1 MLLLFQIS
9 IALVILGHLVF
20 ASMQALAWGFVAK
33 RLLGVTDPAT
43 IAQTASV
50 GMSFASYNL
59 SIAVGL
65 VLSFLLADP
74 IRSKVQFSVLA
85 LIVFTAIIGYLSTG
99 SIVILLGRLLPAAV
113 AGLFLLVLTRRR

>member
-9 IALVILGHLVF
+9 MALVILGHLVF

-50 GMSFASYNL
+50 GTSFASYNL

-65 VLSFLLADP
+65 VLSFLLAEP
-74 IRSKVQFSVLA
+74 IRSKVQFSVLS